1 MESEEKI
8 EVLKRE
14 YMKYMRIGLILMLIA
29 FLLMIFKPFSPV
41 ASYITA
47 IVIFLLAFLPLEMA
61 RRISH
66 RMALLAFRE
75 MP

>member
-8 EVLKRE
+8 EIMKRE
-14 YMKYMRIGLILMLIA
+14 YIKYMRIGLILMLVA

-41 ASYITA
+41 ASYA
-47 IVIFLLAFLPLEMA
+47 IAILIFLLAFLPLEMA

-66 RMALLAFRE
+66 RMALITFRE
-75 MP
+75 R